1 MPLNLP
7 LVSGVIFCVGISCI
21 VIANLIFYIILGEVN
36 DGRGPNDQIG
46 MLFVNVRSFEV
57 TRLHKE
63 LFPDSNKP
71 TAMYVIGLLGFA
83 LCIGAIVPN
92 IRIGPTR

>member
-7 LVSGVIFCVGISCI
+7 LVSGVIFCAGISCI